1 MQEEISGLHTENQAL
16 QNHLE
21 QAAAANHGLEEE
33 LASVKGSL
41 ESGSQENQDLA
52 ERRLAQAG
60 IAKHGLE
67 QELAAIRE
75 STSEELQNQEVSSS
89 WHLSRAQA
97 RVTRSSRMQS

>member
-41 ESGSQENQDLA
+41 ESGSQENHDL